1 MKLELSDPL
10 LSLSAGEKTHNLC
23 ILSFTITCRYSH
35 HSLKESF
42 SGLDMTLKFPYRDL
56 TLARANYDFTPD
68 QKESNMLSF
77 RSGEVLA
84 VIDRMGDSVGWWKAI
99 KENRIGYIPR
109 DFVSPL

>member
-1 MKLELSDPL
+1 MVSSKTQPL
-10 LSLSAGEKTHNLC
+10 AF
-23 ILSFTITCRYSH
+23 LSFINHSCRYSH

-42 SGLDMTLKFPYRDL
+42 SGLDMTLKFPFRDL

>member
-1 MKLELSDPL
+1 
-10 LSLSAGEKTHNLC
+10 
-23 ILSFTITCRYSH
+23 
-35 HSLKESF
+35 
-42 SGLDMTLKFPYRDL
+42 
-56 TLARANYDFTPD
+56 
-68 QKESNMLSF
+68 MLSF

>member
-1 MKLELSDPL
+1 MAFLVFINHS
-10 LSLSAGEKTHNLC
+10 
-23 ILSFTITCRYSH
+23 CRYSH

-42 SGLDMTLKFPYRDL
+42 SGLDMTLKFPFRDL

>member
-1 MKLELSDPL
+1 
-10 LSLSAGEKTHNLC
+10 
-23 ILSFTITCRYSH
+23 
-35 HSLKESF
+35 
-42 SGLDMTLKFPYRDL
+42 MTLKFPFRDL

-84 VIDRMGDSVGWWKAI
+84 VIDRMGDNVGWWKAI

-109 DFVSPL
+109 DFVSPLEANTQESMLDVVRRSTFKKCCLCMSIPLDVTERPQGKANK

>member
-1 MKLELSDPL
+1 MRKTTTGAFLSI
-10 LSLSAGEKTHNLC
+10 S
-23 ILSFTITCRYSH
+23 ITCRYSH